1 MGFAPERRFVERS
14 SPLISFLQ
22 ISSLFF
28 IDSSRE
34 CLLHVDPAEER
45 RDTKRHQEYINM
57 LGNVHDS
64 EYGIPRRCP
73 CGGRM
78 IDEVRVKEEHETHPG
93 KRFFTCINYEVRD
106 TSEHS
111 YNMCQEEIEHLR
123 KRVDE
128 AEEVIKWVPNLK
140 RQIES
145 VEAQVKRLAL
155 LVDRLTGG
163 VYNLTVQVDTMEK
176 VCFD

>member
-1 MGFAPERRFVERS
+1 M
-14 SPLISFLQ
+14 
-22 ISSLFF
+22 
-28 IDSSRE
+28 
-34 CLLHVDPAEER
+34 DPAEER

-57 LGNVHDS
+57 LGNVCDS

-111 YNMCQEEIEHLR
+111 YNM
-123 KRVDE
+123 
-128 AEEVIKWVPNLK
+128 
-140 RQIES
+140 
-145 VEAQVKRLAL
+145 
-155 LVDRLTGG
+155 
-163 VYNLTVQVDTMEK
+163 
-176 VCFD
+176 